1 MDQVISY
8 GMFMGG
14 NLYNH
19 IEQNMTLTLNML
31 CTKGHD
37 GSVVLSMIMM
47 MLV

>member
-37 GSVVLSMIMM
+37 EPVVLSSM